1 MYDQEKIKK
10 MKNHELA
17 MEAYFYAYN
26 HKLFGG
32 ASQKRLLNVMNRL
45 FLFWILM
52 KESIY
57 LSYLHLEGAMW
68 QRKSV

>member
-1 MYDQEKIKK
+1 MYDQDKIKK
-10 MKNHELA
+10 MKNHELV

-32 ASQKRLLNVMNRL
+32 HLKKRQLNAMNRL
-45 FLFWILM
+45 LPLWILM

-57 LSYLHLEGAMW
+57 LLFLHMEGAMW
-68 QRKSV
+68 QLKSV